1 MPISMRHHDILD
13 VARQEGRVSVDSL
26 AERFDVTPQT
36 IRRDLA
42 DLAEEG
48 LLRRVHGGA
57 IFEAGTANLAY
68 DARRGMAAEQ
78 KEAIGRLCAA
88 AIPNGCSLFINIGTT
103 TEAVARALL
112 SHHGLMAVTN
122 NLNVANILAQ
132 NQDCEVILSGGM
144 LRRSDG
150 GLVGEA
156 TVDLIR
162 QFKVDYAIIGA
173 SAIDVDGTL
182 LDYDFREVRAA
193 QAIIEN
199 ARQTFLVADSS
210 KFSRVAP
217 VRIAG
222 IGAVSQFFT
231 DLPPPEEMRQVCAAS
246 GVEIVSVDP
255 SELPEAAEPVSAQR
269 SSSPG

>member
-1 MPISMRHHDILD
+1 MPVSMRHHDILD
-13 VARQEGRVSVDSL
+13 VARLEGRVSVEDL
-26 AERFDVTPQT
+26 AQRFDVTPQT

-57 IFEAGTANLAY
+57 ILEAGTANLAY
-68 DARRGMAAEQ
+68 DARRGLAAEQ
-78 KEAIGRLCAA
+78 KEAIGRLCAD
-88 AIPNGCSLFINIGTT
+88 AIPDGCSLFINIGTT

-112 SHHGLMAVTN
+112 GHRGLMAITN

-132 NQDCEVILSGGM
+132 NPDCEVILSGGM

-173 SAIDVDGTL
+173 SAIDMDGTL

-199 ARQTFLVADSS
+199 ARQAFLVADNS

-217 VRIAG
+217 VRIAP

-231 DLPPPEEMRQVCAAS
+231 DQPPPEEMCEVCAAS
-246 GVEIVSVDP
+246 GVEIVCVAPAD
-255 SELPEAAEPVSAQR
+255 LPEGASDQAQR